1 MNKEEHFLINRFNE
15 LADVAFNRNIYTNTE
30 FLNINEINILESVK
44 NKLPPVRINLTGGNN
59 YAERKIAIFSPMEI
73 YYQEEI
79 PVSIIKIAPKN
90 SKYADNLTHRDY
102 LVAILNLGIVR
113 SKIGDIFIK
122 DNIAYIYCMSDIA
135 EYICE
140 NLTKVKHTFIDNE
153 VLPVNNS
160 VDIKPTLKNITGTIS
175 NVRLDS
181 VISTAFNMSR
191 NSIIVYIENGKVF
204 VNGKLITS
212 NGYSIKENDIISV
225 RGLGRFVFNRVLKET
240 KKGRNL
246 ISIDLYV

>member
-1 MNKEEHFLINRFNE
+1 MRFY
-15 LADVAFNRNIYTNTE
+15 R
-30 FLNINEINILESVK
+30 
-44 NKLPPVRINLTGGNN
+44 
-59 YAERKIAIFSPMEI
+59 
-73 YYQEEI
+73 
-79 PVSIIKIAPKN
+79 
-90 SKYADNLTHRDY
+90 
-102 LVAILNLGIVR
+102 
-113 SKIGDIFIK
+113 
-122 DNIAYIYCMSDIA
+122 
-135 EYICE
+135 
-140 NLTKVKHTFIDNE
+140 
-153 VLPVNNS
+153 VNNS

-191 NSIIVYIENGKVF
+191 NSIIVYIKNGKVF

>member
-44 NKLPPVRINLTGGNN
+44 NKLTPFIIKITWGNN

-102 LVAILNLGIVR
+102 LGAILNLGIVR

-153 VLPVNNS
+153 VLPVDNS

-191 NSIIVYIENGKVF
+191 NSIIAYIENGKVF

>member
-102 LVAILNLGIVR
+102 LGAILNLGIVR

-135 EYICE
+135 EYISE

-153 VLPVNNS
+153 VLP
-160 VDIKPTLKNITGTIS
+160 G
-175 NVRLDS
+175 
-181 VISTAFNMSR
+181 
-191 NSIIVYIENGKVF
+191 
-204 VNGKLITS
+204 
-212 NGYSIKENDIISV
+212 
-225 RGLGRFVFNRVLKET
+225 
-240 KKGRNL
+240 
-246 ISIDLYV
+246 

>member
-102 LVAILNLGIVR
+102 LGA
-113 SKIGDIFIK
+113 IFIK

-191 NSIIVYIENGKVF
+191 NSIIAYIENGKVF

>member
-1 MNKEEHFLINRFNE
+1 M
-15 LADVAFNRNIYTNTE
+15 AFNRNIYTNTE

-102 LVAILNLGIVR
+102 LGAILNLGIVWM
-113 SKIGDIFIK
+113 FCYLMV
-122 DNIAYIYCMSDIA
+122 NINIYCMSDIA
-135 EYICE
+135 EYISE

>member
-1 MNKEEHFLINRFNE
+1 M
-15 LADVAFNRNIYTNTE
+15 
-30 FLNINEINILESVK
+30 
-44 NKLPPVRINLTGGNN
+44 
-59 YAERKIAIFSPMEI
+59 ER
-73 YYQEEI
+73 YYHEEI

-102 LVAILNLGIVR
+102 LGAILNLGIVR

>member
-30 FLNINEINILESVK
+30 FVNINEINILESVK

-102 LVAILNLGIVR
+102 LGAILNLGIVR
-113 SKIGDIFIK
+113 SKIWMFCYLMV
-122 DNIAYIYCMSDIA
+122 NINIYCMSDIA
-135 EYICE
+135 EYISE

>member
-1 MNKEEHFLINRFNE
+1 M
-15 LADVAFNRNIYTNTE
+15 AFNRNIYTNTE

-102 LVAILNLGIVR
+102 LGAILNLGIVR

-122 DNIAYIYCMSDIA
+122 DNIAYIYCMSDTWKKSRDDYNRYLI
-135 EYICE
+135 EQRE
-140 NLTKVKHTFIDNE
+140 KTTQSGDVNE
-153 VLPVNNS
+153 
-160 VDIKPTLKNITGTIS
+160 K
-175 NVRLDS
+175 
-181 VISTAFNMSR
+181 
-191 NSIIVYIENGKVF
+191 
-204 VNGKLITS
+204 
-212 NGYSIKENDIISV
+212 
-225 RGLGRFVFNRVLKET
+225 
-240 KKGRNL
+240 
-246 ISIDLYV
+246 

>member
-1 MNKEEHFLINRFNE
+1 
-15 LADVAFNRNIYTNTE
+15 
-30 FLNINEINILESVK
+30 
-44 NKLPPVRINLTGGNN
+44 
-59 YAERKIAIFSPMEI
+59 MEI

-102 LVAILNLGIVR
+102 LGAILNLGIVR